1 MSLRTDRV
9 RITASFKRKEGV
21 SKEAFDNFWLNEQ
34 PKLFNSL
41 DIVKKHIFKYACVHS
56 LLAHANEVVS
66 KAITEAG
73 LQVAPYDA
81 MATMEAASFQDL
93 MAVFQSEEYRKT
105 VGAES
110 LKYFERGGQMFASN
124 FATIIDN

>member
-9 RITASFKRKEGV
+9 RIIGSVKRKEGV
-21 SKEAFDNFWLNEQ
+21 SKEEFENFWINEH

-41 DIVKKHIFKYACVHS
+41 EVVKRNILKYEQ
-56 LLAHANEVVS
+56 AHANEVVS
-66 KAITEAG
+66 QALTESS
-73 LQVAPYDA
+73 LTVAPFDA
-81 MATMEAASFQDL
+81 MSIFEAPTFEALME
-93 MAVFQSEEYRKT
+93 VFTSEEYKKT

-110 LKYFERGGQMFASN
+110 LKYFERGQMFAAN

>member
-9 RITASFKRKEGV
+9 RIIGSVKRKEGI
-21 SKEAFDNFWLNEQ
+21 SKEEFENFWIHEH

-41 DIVKKHIFKYACVHS
+41 EVVKRNILKYEQ
-56 LLAHANEVVS
+56 AHANEVVS
-66 KAITEAG
+66 QALTESG
-73 LQVAPYDA
+73 LTVAPFDA
-81 MATMEAASFQDL
+81 MSIFEAPTFEALME
-93 MAVFQSEEYRKT
+93 VFTSEEYKKT

-110 LKYFERGGQMFASN
+110 LKYFERGQMFAAN

>member
-9 RITASFKRKEGV
+9 RITGSFKRKEGV
-21 SKEAFDNFWLNEQ
+21 SKEEFDNFWLNEH

-41 DIVKKHIFKYACVHS
+41 EVVKKNILKYEQ
-56 LLAHANEVVS
+56 AHANEMVS
-66 KAITEAG
+66 KALTDSG
-73 LQVAPYDA
+73 LTVAPFDA
-81 MATMEAASFQDL
+81 MAIFEASTFDAL
-93 MAVFQSEEYRKT
+93 TEVFTSEEYRKT

-110 LKYFERGGQMFASN
+110 VKYFERGGQMFAAN

>member
-9 RITASFKRKEGV
+9 RIIGSVKRKEGV
-21 SKEAFDNFWLNEQ
+21 SKEEFENFWINEH

-41 DIVKKHIFKYACVHS
+41 EVVKRNVLKYEQ
-56 LLAHANEVVS
+56 AHANEVVS
-66 KAITEAG
+66 QALTESG
-73 LQVAPYDA
+73 LTVAPFDA
-81 MATMEAASFQDL
+81 MSIFEAPTFEALME
-93 MAVFQSEEYRKT
+93 VFTSEEYKKT

-110 LKYFERGGQMFASN
+110 LKYFERGQMFAAN

>member
-9 RITASFKRKEGV
+9 RIIGSVKRKEGV
-21 SKEAFDNFWLNEQ
+21 SKEEFENFWINEH

-41 DIVKKHIFKYACVHS
+41 EVVKRNILKYEQ
-56 LLAHANEVVS
+56 AHANEVVS
-66 KAITEAG
+66 QALTESG
-73 LQVAPYDA
+73 LTVAPFDA
-81 MATMEAASFQDL
+81 MSIFEAPTFEALME
-93 MAVFQSEEYRKT
+93 VFTSEEYKKT

-110 LKYFERGGQMFASN
+110 LKYFERGQMFAAN

>member
-21 SKEAFDNFWLNEQ
+21 SKEAFDEFWLNEH

-41 DIVKKHIFKYACVHS
+41 DIVKKNILKYEQAYS
-56 LLAHANEVVS
+56 NEVVA
-66 KAITEAG
+66 KAIGEAG
-73 LQVAPYDA
+73 LTVSPFDA
-81 MATMEAASFQDL
+81 MAVFEAPSFEALME
-93 MAVFQSEEYRKT
+93 VFTSEEYRT
-105 VGAES
+105 VVGVQS
-110 LKYFERGGQMFASN
+110 VKFFEKGGHMFASN

>member
-9 RITASFKRKEGV
+9 RIIGSVKRKEGV
-21 SKEAFDNFWLNEQ
+21 SKEEFENFWINEH

-41 DIVKKHIFKYACVHS
+41 DVVKKNILKYEQ
-56 LLAHANEVVS
+56 AHANEVVS
-66 KAITEAG
+66 QALTESG
-73 LQVAPYDA
+73 LTVSPFDA
-81 MATMEAASFQDL
+81 MSIFEAPTFEALME
-93 MAVFQSEEYRKT
+93 VFTSEEYKKT

-110 LKYFERGGQMFASN
+110 LKYFERGQMFAAN

>member
-9 RITASFKRKEGV
+9 RIIGSVKRKEGV
-21 SKEAFDNFWLNEQ
+21 SKEEFENFWINEH

-41 DIVKKHIFKYACVHS
+41 EVVKRNILKYEQ
-56 LLAHANEVVS
+56 AHANEVVS
-66 KAITEAG
+66 QALTESG
-73 LQVAPYDA
+73 LTVAPFDA
-81 MATMEAASFQDL
+81 MSIFEAPTFEALME
-93 MAVFQSEEYRKT
+93 VFTSEEYKKT

-110 LKYFERGGQMFASN
+110 LRYFERGQMFAAN

>member
-9 RITASFKRKEGV
+9 RIIGSVKRKEGV
-21 SKEAFDNFWLNEQ
+21 SKEEFENFWINEH

-41 DIVKKHIFKYACVHS
+41 EVVKRRNILKYEQAR
-56 LLAHANEVVS
+56 ANEVVS
-66 KAITEAG
+66 QALTESG
-73 LQVAPYDA
+73 LTVAPFDA
-81 MATMEAASFQDL
+81 MSIFEAPTFEALME
-93 MAVFQSEEYRKT
+93 VFTSEEYKKT

-110 LKYFERGGQMFASN
+110 LKYFERGQMFAAN